1 MLETKTDELIK
12 EFQKQVKKKTLQT
25 CYHTYEENAVRLLKK
40 LFKDEAEK
48 QEKDEW
54 NKKFNEDFDFTEEN
68 FKNDFKE
75 RLTKGESF
83 EVILSENLEEIL
95 DRISKEASDLENKDS
110 EEKYKII
117 DSINKYTKSTFEE
130 LMKYRAFDL
139 VLNPSEGD
147 SGNEFYKT
155 MYKVLD
161 RVEEI
166 DDKITSYFYIRTHL
180 KDIIELYFSIKAFIL
195 YNEEDEILTDKTR
208 IKGKFDKAHEQ
219 TVQEIKL
226 YLKAKDY
233 FSKNKIERKKA
244 LLEDIY
250 SRRVDEI
257 DIIADSGIFSDII
270 KGYCLYA
277 LEEARV
283 KDAQIDFEQF
293 FGNITASKARKKGE
307 DK

>member
-1 MLETKTDELIK
+1 MVKTKTDTLIK
-12 EFQKQVKKKTLQT
+12 EFQKQVKKKTLQS
-25 CYHTYEENAVRLLKK
+25 CYHTYEEKAVRLLKE
-40 LFKDEAEK
+40 LFKKDAEK
-48 QEKDEW
+48 QEKNEW
-54 NKKFNEDFDFTEEN
+54 NKKFNEEFDFTEEN

-75 RLTKGESF
+75 RLAKGESF

-139 VLNPSEGD
+139 VLNPSEGVL
-147 SGNEFYKT
+147 GNEFYKT

-161 RVEEI
+161 RVEEL
-166 DDKITSYFYIRTHL
+166 DDELTSYFYIRKHL

-195 YNEEDEILTDKTR
+195 YNEEDEILADKTR
-208 IKGKFDKAHEQ
+208 DKGVYDKAHEKV
-219 TVQEIKL
+219 VQEINI
-226 YLKAKDY
+226 YLRAIDY

-250 SRRVDEI
+250 SRRTNEI
-257 DIIADSGIFSDII
+257 DIYASSGMFNSII
-270 KGYCLYA
+270 KGYCLFA
-277 LEEARV
+277 LEAVGVTDLSIDFNKLFDNITVEEAR
-283 KDAQIDFEQF
+283 A
-293 FGNITASKARKKGE
+293 KAK
-307 DK
+307 